1 MAFQASRPEKPWH
14 ETNIQTVRG
23 LEDLLVVAWNT
34 ANTTTTE
41 TGAKTTTTTTTT
53 TAAATK
59 EEVRRWH
66 VHAVLRAAA
75 RLRHEGGCSGAAL
88 EDTLRYVSSEL
99 SARAR
104 QRARAVGLA
113 DAAAVPFL

>member
-1 MAFQASRPEKPWH
+1 MAFQASRPEKPWQ

-34 ANTTTTE
+34 ANNTTTE
-41 TGAKTTTTTTTT
+41 TDTTTTTTTT
-53 TAAATK
+53 TTAATK